1 MNAPSV
7 PFYWLHKTFLLI
19 FGNKNNRL
27 LFIQFESNFW
37 IVPFLHEAPD
47 LLIDRF
53 FLHFSHMTVMVLQRQ
68 YY

>member
-7 PFYWLHKTFLLI
+7 PFYCLRKTFLLI
-19 FGNKNNRL
+19 LGNKNNCL

-47 LLIDRF
+47 LLIEV
-53 FLHFSHMTVMVLQRQ
+53 FLTLWLHDCYGTGLQ
-68 YY
+68 